1 MADTDN
7 TQDDKANFEQ
17 VQVLIREQV
26 RQHAAEFFTEQQRA
40 TQQQQMPQDQ
50 QQRLAHQQI
59 REVIDPVYGA
69 DIANARFEA
78 LDAKDQATFYRNN
91 PHALEYEQ
99 EIEKQFN
106 DMRAQGRPIPR
117 QDIEDWRTGREV
129 RSDPDKFMAKR
140 EAQRKAQLERAEA
153 AADVGTYGGKDRN
166 DAVSRLS
173 NFDSKTLE
181 EQEAALD
188 GVTF

>member
-1 MADTDN
+1 MADVDN
-7 TQDDKANFEQ
+7 TQDDKTNFEQ
-17 VQVLIREQV
+17 VQALIREQV
-26 RQHAAEFFTEQQRA
+26 RQHATEFFTEQQRA
-40 TQQQQMPQDQ
+40 ATTPTSQQQQQ
-50 QQRLAHQQI
+50 QLAHQQI

-69 DIANARFEA
+69 DIANARFDA
-78 LDAKDQATFYRNN
+78 ADAKDYATFYRNN
-91 PHALEYEQ
+91 PHAVDYEA

-106 DMRAQGRPIPR
+106 DMKANGRPIPR